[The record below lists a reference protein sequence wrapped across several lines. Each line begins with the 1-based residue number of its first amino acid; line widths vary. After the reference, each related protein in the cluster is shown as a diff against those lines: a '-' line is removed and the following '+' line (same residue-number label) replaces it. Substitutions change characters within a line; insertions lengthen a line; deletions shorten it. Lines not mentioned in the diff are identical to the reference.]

1 MKLLFI
7 RHAESTGNQERRM
20 QGNGEFSL
28 SGAGEDQ
35 AKRLGNRL
43 RREGWLPTRVYSSPL
58 KRARMTAEIL
68 MDQVFGDRTKA
79 PSQELSRKPSQ
90 ANLAKT
96 IQFDDNLRE
105 YQNGIFQCL
114 TWQEAQAQHPELCK
128 QLEASVDWL
137 PVPGAETLVQGR
149 QRAEQFIET
158 VISDC
163 AHQDRVWVVAHSWIL
178 QHLISAMMGCAR
190 SWRMS
195 VYNTAIFEFW
205 LDRDRWYKVL
215 GNAEASESG
224 GESDQDFRQEQ
235 MVQNRFNTSLW
246 QIRRFNDTAHLVDLL
261 S

>member
-7 RHAESTGNQERRM
+7 RHAESTGNLERRM
-20 QGNGEFSL
+20 QGNGEFTL

-43 RREGWLPTRVYSSPL
+43 RREGWLPTRIYSSPL

-68 MDQVFGDRTKA
+68 MERAFRDHVPNTNPQQMD
-79 PSQELSRKPSQ
+79 
-90 ANLAKT
+90 LAT
-96 IQFDDNLRE
+96 AIEFQDDLRE
-105 YQNGIFQCL
+105 YQNGIFQGL

-137 PVPGAETLVQGR
+137 PVPGAETLVEGR
-149 QRAEQFIET
+149 QRAERFIET
-158 VISDC
+158 LLSEC
-163 AHQDRVWVVAHSWIL
+163 EAQDRVWVVAHSWIL
-178 QHLISAMMGCAR
+178 QHLISAMMGCDR

-215 GNAEASESG
+215 DPGMPDI
-224 GESDQDFRQEQ
+224 DQEPFRREQ
-235 MVQNRFNTSLW
+235 MIQNRFNTSLW
-246 QIRRFNDTAHLVDLL
+246 QIRRFNDTAHLVDLF
-261 S
+261 

>member
-20 QGNGEFSL
+20 QGNGEFPL

-35 AKRLGNRL
+35 AKRLAKRL
-43 RREGWLPTRVYSSPL
+43 RRENWIPTKIYSSPL

-68 MDQVFGDRTKA
+68 RERVLRDR
-79 PSQELSRKPSQ
+79 PSDDPQSNIAQEISFQ
-90 ANLAKT
+90 
-96 IQFDDNLRE
+96 DDLRE
-105 YQNGIFQCL
+105 YQNGIFQGL
-114 TWQEAQAQHPELCK
+114 TWQEAKEKHPDLCQ
-128 QLEASVDWL
+128 QLEASIDWL

-149 QRAEQFIET
+149 QRAERFIQTLLSEC
-158 VISDC
+158 VG
-163 AHQDRVWVVAHSWIL
+163 QDRVWVVAHSWIL
-178 QHLISAMMGCAR
+178 QHLISSMMGCDR

-215 GNAEASESG
+215 ENDTLTGTAEPGTDE
-224 GESDQDFRQEQ
+224 FRQDQ

-246 QIRRFNDTAHLVDLL
+246 QIRRFNDTAHLVDLF
-261 S
+261 

>member
-43 RREGWLPTRVYSSPL
+43 RRENWLPTRVYSSPL
-58 KRARMTAEIL
+58 KRARMTAEIV
-68 MDQVFGDRTKA
+68 MDQVFGDRPEENSPSNNA
-79 PSQELSRKPSQ
+79 PSNADLAQEIRF
-90 ANLAKT
+90 N
-96 IQFDDNLRE
+96 DDLRE
-105 YQNGIFQCL
+105 YQNGIFQGL
-114 TWQEAQAQHPELCK
+114 TWQEAQAQHSELCD

-137 PVPGAETLVQGR
+137 PVPGAETLVEGR
-149 QRAEQFIET
+149 QRAERFIET
-158 VISDC
+158 VLSEC
-163 AHQDRVWVVAHSWIL
+163 GNQDRVWVVAHSWIL
-178 QHLISAMMGCAR
+178 QHLISSMMGCDR

-205 LDRDRWYKVL
+205 LDRDRWFKVL
-215 GNAEASESG
+215 EGDVADCSG
-224 GESDQDFRQEQ
+224 EGDGEDFKREQ

>member
-28 SGAGEDQ
+28 SGAGQDQ

-43 RREGWLPTRVYSSPL
+43 RREGWLPTQVYSSPL

-68 MDQVFGDRTKA
+68 MEQVFGDR
-79 PSQELSRKPSQ
+79 PQESSQEPSQ
-90 ANLAKT
+90 AHLAQA

-105 YQNGIFQCL
+105 YQNGIFQGL
-114 TWQEAQAQHPELCK
+114 TWQEAQAQHPDLCK
-128 QLEASVDWL
+128 ELEASVDWL
-137 PVPGAETLVQGR
+137 PVPGAETLVEGR
-149 QRAEQFIET
+149 QRAEQFINT
-158 VISDC
+158 LL
-163 AHQDRVWVVAHSWIL
+163 ANGAPQDRVWVVAHSWIL
-178 QHLISAMMGCAR
+178 QHLISAMMGCDR

-215 GNAEASESG
+215 DKATANDSDGAE
-224 GESDQDFRQEQ
+224 DQDFRQEQ

>member
-43 RREGWLPTRVYSSPL
+43 RREGWVPTKIYSSPL
-58 KRARMTAEIL
+58 KRARMTAEIVKERVWRDL
-68 MDQVFGDRTKA
+68 SPQDTSDNVA
-79 PSQELSRKPSQ
+79 QE
-90 ANLAKT
+90 
-96 IQFDDNLRE
+96 IQFQDDLRE
-105 YQNGIFQCL
+105 YQNGIFQGL
-114 TWQEAQAQHPELCK
+114 TWQEAQAKHPELCK

-149 QRAEQFIET
+149 QRAERFIET
-158 VISDC
+158 LLSEC
-163 AHQDRVWVVAHSWIL
+163 SSQDRVWVVAHSWIL
-178 QHLISAMMGCAR
+178 QHLISSLMGCER

-205 LDRDRWYKVL
+205 VDRDRWYKVL
-215 GNAEASESG
+215 ENAEIND
-224 GESDQDFRQEQ
+224 SDGDDFRQEQ

-246 QIRRFNDTAHLVDLL
+246 QIRRFNDTAHLVDLF
-261 S
+261 

>member
-7 RHAESTGNQERRM
+7 RHAESTGNLERRM
-20 QGNGEFSL
+20 QGNGEFTL

-43 RREGWLPTRVYSSPL
+43 RREGWLPTRIYSSPL

-68 MDQVFGDRTKA
+68 MERAFRDHVPNTHSQQVD
-79 PSQELSRKPSQ
+79 
-90 ANLAKT
+90 LAT
-96 IQFDDNLRE
+96 AIEFQDDLRE
-105 YQNGIFQCL
+105 YQNGIFQGL

-137 PVPGAETLVQGR
+137 PVPGAETLVEGR
-149 QRAEQFIET
+149 QRAERFIET
-158 VISDC
+158 LLSEC
-163 AHQDRVWVVAHSWIL
+163 EAQDRVWVVAHSWIL
-178 QHLISAMMGCAR
+178 QHLISAMMGCDR

-215 GNAEASESG
+215 DPGMPDI
-224 GESDQDFRQEQ
+224 DQEPFRREQ
-235 MVQNRFNTSLW
+235 MIQNRFNTSLW
-246 QIRRFNDTAHLVDLL
+246 QIRRFNDTAHLVDLF
-261 S
+261 